1 MIRTA
6 IVAGTI
12 ALATLGSNG
21 FAQAAPDPTVTQETT
36 AVDQTASRKYVI
48 GTNGVRYA
56 VPLGVKWERVG
67 TTLPV
72 TYRIVGTTGPNF
84 GSSWAVVRLRTTQTG
99 SSWATFGTAPQ
110 PGSSWAL

>member
-1 MIRTA
+1 VNRTA
-6 IVAGTI
+6 AGLTLAGIMLGTVA
-12 ALATLGSNG
+12 AAAP
-21 FAQAAPDPTVTQETT
+21 AQAAPAAGATQTVV
-36 AVDQTASRKYVI
+36 ADNTASRKYVVS
-48 GTNGVRYA
+48 TTGVRYA

-72 TYRIVGTTGPNF
+72 TYRIVGTTGPNL

-110 PGSSWAL
+110 PGSSWA